1 MKLKTVLGFPVAIV
15 LGLAVAGCGSATP
28 AVKLVPEVNGKVL
41 LSKGGPLKGGR
52 IVFRPAGGLRP
63 AVSAE
68 INPDG
73 SFTIDG
79 ASERKPIVPGEYQV
93 FVVFGKDPKHRGL
106 KSQVPKKYQ
115 SVSED
120 ESDHYVTIDEDAND
134 LVVKLKR
141 S

>member
-1 MKLKTVLGFPVAIV
+1 MSNFGGLVVLVVGL
-15 LGLAVAGCGSATP
+15 LGCAKASPSVQGLR
-28 AVKLVPEVNGKVL
+28 EVSGKVL
-41 LSKGGPLKGGR
+41 LSRGMPLKGGR
-52 IVFRPAGGLRP
+52 IVLRPAGGLRP

-79 ASERKPIVPGEYQV
+79 VSENKPVVPGEYQV

-120 ESDHYVTIDEDAND
+120 ESDHFVTIDEDASD